1 MSEQDEGLLVIAV
14 YVFVIT
20 VFTLPFVITYLF
32 VRINRIIN
40 RATKILDYVA
50 ESEEEARKYH
60 E

>member
-1 MSEQDEGLLVIAV
+1 MSEADEGILVIAV